1 MTAVVD
7 LRAVALATA
16 ARGWPVFPLRPGA
29 KKPPVFKRWPELAN
43 TDLQRI
49 HRWWSDNPRY
59 NVAIAT
65 GPAGLHVID
74 LDPRHMTPPAADLTE
89 ALARLATHLS
99 QPAPPTLTVVTP
111 HGWHLYY
118 RAPELPRLTC
128 TVARIGDGIDSRG
141 HGGYIVAPG
150 SRTPQGDYT
159 VTESRPVA
167 ELPAM
172 LVQQIIPPP
181 PTPAPTGG
189 SSRSMAVHP
198 DSYLAA
204 ILAAEAEQVARARV
218 HLRNHTLFRSALV
231 LGRLV
236 AADEVSEHD
245 ARTVL
250 TNAAAAH
257 IGVEGFTADE
267 AHRTVSNGFRYS
279 RARPRRIRRND
290 I

>member
-1 MTAVVD
+1 MTAVLD
-7 LRAVALATA
+7 LRAVAFAAA

-29 KKPPVFKRWPELAN
+29 KKPPVFKRWPELAS
-43 TDLQRI
+43 TDRARI
-49 HRWWSDNPRY
+49 AQWWSWNAHFNP
-59 NVAIAT
+59 AIAT

-74 LDPRHMTPPAADLTE
+74 LDPRHMTPPALDLTE
-89 ALARLATHLS
+89 ALARLAARLPR
-99 QPAPPTLTVVTP
+99 PAPPTLTVATP

-118 RAPELPRLTC
+118 RAPEQPRLTC

-150 SRTPQGDYT
+150 SRTPHGDYT
-159 VTESRPVA
+159 VTENRPVA
-167 ELPAM
+167 DLPAM
-172 LVQQIIPPP
+172 LIAVLAPPP
-181 PTPAPTGG
+181 PVSAPAGG
-189 SSRSMAVHP
+189 WSRSVAGAP

-204 ILAAEAEQVARARV
+204 ILAGEAERVARARV

-245 ARTVL
+245 ARAVL
-250 TNAAAAH
+250 TDAAAAH
-257 IGVEGFTADE
+257 IGVEGFTAAE

-279 RARPRRIRRND
+279 RARPRRLRH
-290 I
+290 